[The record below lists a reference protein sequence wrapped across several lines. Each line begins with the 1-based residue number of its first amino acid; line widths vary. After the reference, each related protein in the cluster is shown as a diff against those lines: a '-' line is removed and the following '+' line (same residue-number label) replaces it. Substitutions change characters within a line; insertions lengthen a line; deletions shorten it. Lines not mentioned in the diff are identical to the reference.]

1 MNPEVVYLA
10 DDEIDDAGDAELRR
24 LLTSC
29 FTKPEDAVFKAR
41 RYWREPYDHRWVIR
55 DGKGEPV
62 AHVGVH
68 EKSIEAE
75 GRAFRIGGIC
85 EVCVHPEFRGRG
97 YVRLILERVH
107 AWLSD
112 NGFLFS
118 VLFGDPRVYGSS
130 GYVEVDNL
138 QLNEDG
144 TRWKPVK
151 AMAKAMLDTP
161 WPKGDVR
168 LVGLKF

>member
-10 DDEIDDAGDAELRR
+10 DGEIDDAGDAQLRR

-29 FTKPEDAVFKAR
+29 FTKPEDAVFKNR
-41 RYWREPYDHRWVIR
+41 RYWRELYDHRWIMR
-55 DGKGEPV
+55 GERNTLA

-97 YVRLILERVH
+97 YVKLMLER
-107 AWLSD
+107 ARLD
-112 NGFLFS
+112 ELLAS
-118 VLFGDPRVYGSS
+118 VYLY
-130 GYVEVDNL
+130 
-138 QLNEDG
+138 
-144 TRWKPVK
+144 K
-151 AMAKAMLDTP
+151 AL
-161 WPKGDVR
+161 GGGV
-168 LVGLKF
+168 